1 MLCAHTANMSKRK
14 EFNLIKE
21 VFKECA
27 SVNECTG
34 LSQRI
39 ALDPDE
45 VAMFHKMYNETDGK
59 SSDGK

>member
-1 MLCAHTANMSKRK
+1 MSKRK